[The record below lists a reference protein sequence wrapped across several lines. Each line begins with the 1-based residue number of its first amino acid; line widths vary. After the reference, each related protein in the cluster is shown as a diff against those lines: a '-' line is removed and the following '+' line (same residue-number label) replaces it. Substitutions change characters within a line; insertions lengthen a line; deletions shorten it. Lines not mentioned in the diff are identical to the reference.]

1 MALAS
6 TPLTVLLE
14 FSTAPPSATS
24 AAQPGIKDS
33 APQPTLRGLDSCA
46 DMRYPFT
53 PFAFI
58 VQVLA
63 AACRV
68 EPFDAVGSNQSGQ
81 RPILLHD
88 APAPFHPAPK
98 DGPCVDPLTVLLE
111 FSTAPPSATSAAQ
124 PGIKDSAPQPTLRG
138 LDSCADMRYPF
149 TPFAF
154 IVQDFIAP
162 SVFGYVLRLANSTVR
177 PSTEA
182 VGSAFE
188 APGVGS

>member
-1 MALAS
+1 MAPAS
-6 TPLTVLLE
+6 TPTHRSPRI
-14 FSTAPPSATS
+14 FNSAPPSATS
-24 AAQPGIKDS
+24 AAQPGITDS

-58 VQVLA
+58 MQVLA

-98 DGPCVDPLTVLLE
+98 DGPCIDPPHHTPRI
-111 FSTAPPSATSAAQ
+111 FNSSTLSDISCPTGHKRQRSAA
-124 PGIKDSAPQPTLRG
+124 DSSWA
-138 LDSCADMRYPF
+138 
-149 TPFAF
+149 
-154 IVQDFIAP
+154 
-162 SVFGYVLRLANSTVR
+162 
-177 PSTEA
+177 
-182 VGSAFE
+182 
-188 APGVGS
+188 